1 MKPPPSDSLPF
12 TLELPQLTK
21 VKGTHLRTKKKGVSF
36 ASDFGGENDYSTAPM
51 PPSKTPKSNPA
62 ISSFL
67 SQAEEL
73 VSQAESA
80 LERAESIDRDVGVQ
94 ERQAN
99 PVDKDYLEYSTFA
112 GPHKISAGM
121 RPCYQF

>member
-1 MKPPPSDSLPF
+1 MKPPSDSLPF

-36 ASDFGGENDYSTAPM
+36 ASDFGGENDYAPLAPTST
-51 PPSKTPKSNPA
+51 TPKSNPA

-80 LERAESIDRDVGVQ
+80 LERAESIDRDIGVQ
-94 ERQAN
+94 RERPASR
-99 PVDKDYLEYSTFA
+99 VDKDYLEYSTFA

-121 RPCYQF
+121 NHISQF